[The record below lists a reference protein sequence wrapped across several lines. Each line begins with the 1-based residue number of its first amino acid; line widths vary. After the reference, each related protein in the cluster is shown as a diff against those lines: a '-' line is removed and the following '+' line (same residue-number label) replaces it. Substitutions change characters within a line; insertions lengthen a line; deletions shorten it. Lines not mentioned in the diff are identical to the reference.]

1 MASRG
6 QRCTR
11 LWRGAALGCDALTA
25 QLAAAGQRLYP
36 EPVLKRVRGTHVRSG
51 PRLGVRARREAG
63 ARRET
68 GLPALLAPRLA
79 VRRALQVVAARVVRR
94 RTCDRH
100 AGRAQQVVAARVFL
114 LSEGAHPAQHPNN
127 RSHAFQLE

>member
-36 EPVLKRVRGTHVRSG
+36 QPVLKRVRGTHVRSG
-51 PRLGVRARREAG
+51 PRLGVR

-114 LSEGAHPAQHPNN
+114 FSEGAHPAQHP
-127 RSHAFQLE
+127 